1 MNKDPEYRS
10 LSRNLDEIIARSE
23 GGSVSI
29 GNVLAGV
36 GDKGFG
42 LLLVI
47 LSLPSALPVPAPGYS
62 TPFGILLAVLSVQMI
77 LLREH
82 PMLPAIAASR
92 SLKHATAVKL
102 FGAANA
108 FLHRIEKL
116 IHPRMQWMGSPAGRA
131 ALGWLTLLMSCLM
144 ILPIPLTNTAP
155 AMVIFLIGVGLTED
169 DGLLAVAGFALGV
182 LATLFYAVVIVL
194 LLTLGVQGIDA
205 LKESIL
211 SLKP

>member
-1 MNKDPEYRS
+1 MKIENERSS
-10 LSRNLDEIIARSE
+10 LSRNLDEILARSG

-29 GNVLAGV
+29 GSVLEGV

-47 LSLPSALPVPAPGYS
+47 LSLPSALPLPAPGYS
-62 TPFGILLAVLSVQMI
+62 TPFGILLAILSVQMI

-82 PMLPAIAASR
+82 PVLPGFARSR

-116 IHPRMQWMGSPAGRA
+116 IHPRMQWIGRPAGRA

-155 AMVIFLIGVGLTED
+155 AMVIFLVGVGLSED
-169 DGLLAVAGFALGV
+169 DGLFAVASFALGA
-182 LATLFYAVVIVL
+182 LAAAFYAVVVVL
-194 LLTLGVQGIDA
+194 LLTLGAQGIDT
-205 LKESIL
+205 LKDSIR